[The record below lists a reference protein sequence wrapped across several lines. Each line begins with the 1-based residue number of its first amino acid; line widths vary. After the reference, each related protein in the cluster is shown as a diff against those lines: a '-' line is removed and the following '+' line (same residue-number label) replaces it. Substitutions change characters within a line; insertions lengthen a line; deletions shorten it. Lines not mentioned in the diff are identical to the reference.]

1 MFDTIGG
8 VPVHALIVHV
18 PIVLIPLSAIGAI
31 LIAAR
36 PKALRLFGAAT
47 VIGAVV
53 GLVASIIAKS
63 SGQELAQR
71 IGWPQGHTDY
81 GNLFPW
87 ATATFL
93 SLLLIFWLFVRGIPL
108 NRNRPLWLKV
118 FGAMVILAS
127 IGITY
132 FTVLTG
138 FSGASAT
145 WEKVIDKTQP
155 GTFTSTE
162 SVIPQG

>member
-1 MFDTIGG
+1 MFDSING
-8 VPVHALIVHV
+8 VPIHALIVHV
-18 PIVLIPLSAIGAI
+18 AIVLIPLSAIGAI

-47 VIGAVV
+47 VIGAAV
-53 GLVASIIAKS
+53 GAVATVISKT
-63 SGQELAQR
+63 SGQNLSQR
-71 IGWPQGHTDY
+71 VGWPQEHVDY
-81 GNLFPW
+81 GNIFPI
-87 ATATFL
+87 AAVAF
-93 SLLLIFWLFVRGIPL
+93 LLLLVVFWLIARGVPL

-118 FGAMVILAS
+118 FGAALILAA

-132 FTVLTG
+132 LTVLTG

-145 WEKVIDKTQP
+145 WTKPIENTQP

-162 SVIPQG
+162 